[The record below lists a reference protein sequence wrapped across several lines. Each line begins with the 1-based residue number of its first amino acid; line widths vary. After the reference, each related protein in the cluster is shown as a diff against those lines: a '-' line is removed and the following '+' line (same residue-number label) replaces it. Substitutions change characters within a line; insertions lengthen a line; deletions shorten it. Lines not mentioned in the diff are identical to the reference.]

1 MLCLW
6 VPEQCMH
13 IFAAAVKDMIEAE
26 SFWMVRPFCLW
37 WILKWPRGRE
47 NERVMNHNIYLHIC
61 AWLRFRCLQMFW
73 WKFLDDTLLSGPS
86 SACMWLWLVPR
97 LKDVRLAN
105 TFNKNWKTQDKLEE
119 ALPVTRYLSGFLF
132 FGSARRLH
140 HFFPSMIYEAV
151 ITKCVEC
158 VSAERLWAN
167 GIMLPGDVA
176 SAWSLGK
183 VCFSVRKTHGH
194 RHEHTHTT
202 KKEGLQQ
209 CAQSEVILKGVWH
222 NSCWKGFR
230 ISSLSPIERPFQPP
244 EYFCQT

>member
-37 WILKWPRGRE
+37 WILNWPRGRE

-105 TFNKNWKTQDKLEE
+105 TFNKNGKTQDKLEE

-140 HFFPSMIYEAV
+140 HFFHQWFMKRWSPSV
-151 ITKCVEC
+151 LS
-158 VSAERLWAN
+158 VS
-167 GIMLPGDVA
+167 
-176 SAWSLGK
+176 
-183 VCFSVRKTHGH
+183 
-194 RHEHTHTT
+194 
-202 KKEGLQQ
+202 Q
-209 CAQSEVILKGVWH
+209 LKD
-222 NSCWKGFR
+222 CE
-230 ISSLSPIERPFQPP
+230 PMA
-244 EYFCQT
+244 